1 MSDWHLEL
9 QMLAQF
15 HFIRPLWLLT
25 LIPLAIVLM
34 LRWRRDDVQQ
44 RLVFFPNHL
53 RSALTLNQGGWRSQL
68 PLKILMLLLLLAVII
83 CAGPTWER
91 EASPF
96 GEDDA
101 ALMVLL
107 DSSESMKQQDVAPD
121 RLSRAKHKILDLI
134 AARSGGKTGLMV
146 FAGSA
151 HVAMPVTSDAKVL
164 QPYLEAISPEV
175 MPLSGKAAQTA
186 LSQLAEQLPANA
198 GNSVLLLTDGVDQL
212 TIDAFERYFT
222 EQFEH
227 PPYQLLILAIG
238 DPDVQSQV
246 PVDVDSL
253 ANLADSTG
261 GSLYRM
267 TIDDSDI
274 QALERKIER
283 FSMLNNDSSMPWL
296 DEGYWLLW
304 PLALLSLL
312 WFRRG
317 WLVKWNLVLA
327 LTLPSIA
334 PQQAYAE
341 ITVSKAAT
349 ETQVTQVSF
358 AERSWQW
365 WLDLWLTPDQQ
376 GALWFNKGEF
386 AKAAAAY
393 HSVLNKGIAYY
404 YGGEYK
410 LAHSAF
416 MQVQTDLGAYYAA
429 SALARQREYIAARK
443 LLRTLAKKQDIAPD
457 LKADIEHNLK
467 VIQGLIDEI
476 NQASASQANSMG
488 DQETSIELPDDQP
501 QTAEGADEQTSQDK
515 MQSQNLTAEQML
527 GDPKLAEV
535 WLKRVEAN
543 PEQFLRA
550 KFQLQNLQPK
560 GAQSTDNAKG
570 GLQP

>member
-198 GNSVLLLTDGVDQL
+198 GNSV
-212 TIDAFERYFT
+212 
-222 EQFEH
+222 
-227 PPYQLLILAIG
+227 
-238 DPDVQSQV
+238 
-246 PVDVDSL
+246 
-253 ANLADSTG
+253 
-261 GSLYRM
+261 
-267 TIDDSDI
+267 
-274 QALERKIER
+274 
-283 FSMLNNDSSMPWL
+283 
-296 DEGYWLLW
+296 
-304 PLALLSLL
+304 
-312 WFRRG
+312 
-317 WLVKWNLVLA
+317 
-327 LTLPSIA
+327 
-334 PQQAYAE
+334 
-341 ITVSKAAT
+341 
-349 ETQVTQVSF
+349 
-358 AERSWQW
+358 
-365 WLDLWLTPDQQ
+365 
-376 GALWFNKGEF
+376 
-386 AKAAAAY
+386 
-393 HSVLNKGIAYY
+393 
-404 YGGEYK
+404 
-410 LAHSAF
+410 
-416 MQVQTDLGAYYAA
+416 
-429 SALARQREYIAARK
+429 
-443 LLRTLAKKQDIAPD
+443 
-457 LKADIEHNLK
+457 
-467 VIQGLIDEI
+467 
-476 NQASASQANSMG
+476 
-488 DQETSIELPDDQP
+488 
-501 QTAEGADEQTSQDK
+501 
-515 MQSQNLTAEQML
+515 
-527 GDPKLAEV
+527 
-535 WLKRVEAN
+535 
-543 PEQFLRA
+543 
-550 KFQLQNLQPK
+550 
-560 GAQSTDNAKG
+560 
-570 GLQP
+570 